1 MDAGKSGRR
10 IKPGVFEKH
19 KRQFHIGS
27 RPAYIPVCPD
37 GAAPVGRDLGL
48 DRHIIDLILEEAER
62 MKNSYNRRWGD
73 IVNRD
78 LSPADK
84 DEDLRQPWSD
94 LLQRCHP
101 DLLSCITYEQLSRD
115 MDKIVQQFR
124 QYRSQFKR
132 MAAGHW
138 ASKDAERLGFK
149 TPSKRGGISRYQNGH
164 AFQELISSFTFNPQ
178 LEYLHHDPDELA
190 RIKASY
196 AYFMEWPLE
205 EETGSGGPN
214 SPSEFPFE
222 MAFTELCKIKAAAVE
237 RRRGSAG
244 PVAVIRSFAYASVLK
259 SKVVDSLSS
268 MHWKQPRPS

>member
-1 MDAGKSGRR
+1 MDAAKSGHR
-10 IKPGVFEKH
+10 IKHEVFEKH

-27 RPAYIPVCPD
+27 RPAYVPVSLD

-62 MKNSYNRRWGD
+62 MKTSYNHRWGD

-78 LSPADK
+78 LSFADK

-101 DLLSCITYEQLSRD
+101 DLLSCITYEQLGRD

-124 QYRSQFKR
+124 QFRSQFKR
-132 MAAGHW
+132 MGAGHW
-138 ASKDAERLGFK
+138 ANKDAERLGFR
-149 TPSKRGGISRYQNGH
+149 TPSKRGGISRYQDGH
-164 AFQELISSFTFNPQ
+164 AFQELLSSFASNPK
-178 LEYLHHDPDELA
+178 LEYLHHDPEELA

-214 SPSEFPFE
+214 CPSEFAFE

-244 PVAVIRSFAYASVLK
+244 PLAMIRSFSYASVLK
-259 SKVVDSLSS
+259 SKVIDSMSS
-268 MHWKQPRPS
+268 MHRK